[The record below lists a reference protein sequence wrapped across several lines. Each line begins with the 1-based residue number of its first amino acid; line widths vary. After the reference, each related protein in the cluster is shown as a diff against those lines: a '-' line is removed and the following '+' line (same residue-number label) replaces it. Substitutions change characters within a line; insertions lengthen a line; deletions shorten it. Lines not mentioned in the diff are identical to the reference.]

1 MYLANPLQTWAVP
14 PCDPVL
20 TRTPIR
26 NKKNSEPTRFDVQA
40 FPFGVPPYPRR
51 RNPLRAGKVAKIPRT
66 HTYKPVFSPIFRDFS
81 RTPPPRKRR
90 IFTKNAILRTCKGVS
105 LFFFTPKIGFRAS
118 KTACG
123 VSRKFE
129 FAFGTAPVP
138 VDAQREHVRRQ
149 PLPLLPYL
157 FP

>member
-1 MYLANPLQTWAVP
+1 MYLANPLPTWAVP

-66 HTYKPVFSPIFRDFS
+66 HTYNPVFSQIFRHFS
-81 RTPPPRKRR
+81 RTTPLGKRQF
-90 IFTKNAILRTCKGVS
+90 FTKNAILRTYRGEMS
-105 LFFFTPKIGFRAS
+105 FFIPKITFRGSAIG
-118 KTACG
+118 G
-123 VSRKFE
+123 VVVGNIRLPFE
-129 FAFGTAPVP
+129 PAPRPEGTNGEP
-138 VDAQREHVRRQ
+138 VRRQ